1 MIILNP
7 KNTKLENEANKS
19 SKNTSDVINRVNKI
33 KSQESLIRTSDN
45 IEKRGNSLGLAF
57 RLSTELVSGIVVGG
71 VMGWSIDKWLGT
83 KPWFLLIFFIL
94 GIAAGIINVIKT
106 AKSMNNES

>member
-19 SKNTSDVINRVNKI
+19 SKNTSDVIDRVNKI

-45 IEKRGNSLGLAF
+45 IEKRG
-57 RLSTELVSGIVVGG
+57 
-71 VMGWSIDKWLGT
+71 
-83 KPWFLLIFFIL
+83 
-94 GIAAGIINVIKT
+94 
-106 AKSMNNES
+106 

>member
-1 MIILNP
+1 MEIK
-7 KNTKLENEANKS
+7 KNNS
-19 SKNTSDVINRVNKI
+19 SKNSSEVINRVDEI
-33 KSQESLIRTSDN
+33 KSKESLIRTSEN
-45 IEKRGNSLGLAF
+45 IENRGNSLGLAF

-83 KPWFLLIFFIL
+83 QPWFLLIFFIL

-106 AKSMNNES
+106 AKRMNNES

>member
-1 MIILNP
+1 MENK
-7 KNTKLENEANKS
+7 KNNS
-19 SKNTSDVINRVNKI
+19 SKNPSDVIDRVDEI
-33 KSQESLIRTSDN
+33 KSKESLIRTSEN

-83 KPWFLLIFFIL
+83 QPWFLLIFFIL

-106 AKSMNNES
+106 A

>member
-1 MIILNP
+1 MILNSNGNEF
-7 KNTKLENEANKS
+7 KNKKNKS
-19 SKNTSDVINRVNKI
+19 SKNPSDVIERVDQIKI
-33 KSQESLIRTSDN
+33 KENLIRTSEN

-57 RLSTELVSGIVVGG
+57 RLSTELVSGLVVGG

>member
-1 MIILNP
+1 
-7 KNTKLENEANKS
+7 
-19 SKNTSDVINRVNKI
+19 
-33 KSQESLIRTSDN
+33 LIRTSEN

-57 RLSTELVSGIVVGG
+57 RLSTELVSGLAGGG

-83 KPWFLLIFFIL
+83 EPWFLLIFFIL

-106 AKSMNNES
+106 AKNMNIES